1 MTAKRSRAK
10 RGLLML
16 LLRSL
21 AKYTAMLGPN
31 YAIVGEGKGNGL
43 VVSPDC
49 ATSIS
54 DVGHNCIL
62 YPLACGHL
70 SYPLDQD
77 RVGSYVTLSASTAH
91 FSRLPEDTISYVV
104 QFFFEAMSPQAFGP
118 QMRSTSTASYTAGAL
133 DEHVAAA
140 VGRRI
145 VPGWAKEFA
154 HRAPALAGAREYEG
168 KPNLN
173 SRVWNQLAIRDDLEV
188 C

>member
-1 MTAKRSRAK
+1 MPARRSRAK
-10 RGLLML
+10 RGLFML

-21 AKYTAMLGPN
+21 AKYTQMLGPN

-43 VVSPDC
+43 FVSPEC
-49 ATSIS
+49 ATGSS

-62 YPLACGHL
+62 NPLACGHS

-77 RVGSYVTLSASTAH
+77 RVGSFVTLSASTAH

-104 QFFFEAMSPQAFGP
+104 QFFFEDMSPHASGP
-118 QMRSTSTASYTAGAL
+118 QTRSASTAAYTTGAL
-133 DEHVAAA
+133 DETVAAA

-145 VPGWAKEFA
+145 VPGWANEFS

-173 SRVWNQLAIRDDLEV
+173 SRVWDQLAIRDDLEV

>member
-1 MTAKRSRAK
+1 
-10 RGLLML
+10 ML

-21 AKYTAMLGPN
+21 AKYTQMLGPN

-43 VVSPDC
+43 FVSPEC
-49 ATSIS
+49 ATSSS

-62 YPLACGHL
+62 NPLACGHL

-77 RVGSYVTLSASTAH
+77 RVGSFVTLSASTAH

-104 QFFFEAMSPQAFGP
+104 QFFFEDMSPQAFGP

>member
-1 MTAKRSRAK
+1 
-10 RGLLML
+10 
-16 LLRSL
+16 
-21 AKYTAMLGPN
+21 
-31 YAIVGEGKGNGL
+31 
-43 VVSPDC
+43 
-49 ATSIS
+49 
-54 DVGHNCIL
+54 
-62 YPLACGHL
+62 
-70 SYPLDQD
+70 
-77 RVGSYVTLSASTAH
+77 
-91 FSRLPEDTISYVV
+91 
-104 QFFFEAMSPQAFGP
+104 
-118 QMRSTSTASYTAGAL
+118 MRSTSTASYTAGAL